1 MCVFRFKITS
11 AERTRTARVSN
22 LFLRNSDSS
31 KVSNNILVW
40 PVPCDRLTEHKSDV
54 HCFFFTNCKET
65 VLFDEDDVA
74 SGVGCAVGGGGEV
87 LEGGGE
93 QQQQAED
100 GGGLSQP
107 TLRYLDVHNP
117 PFPL

>member
-1 MCVFRFKITS
+1 M
-11 AERTRTARVSN
+11 
-22 LFLRNSDSS
+22 
-31 KVSNNILVW
+31 
-40 PVPCDRLTEHKSDV
+40 
-54 HCFFFTNCKET
+54 
-65 VLFDEDDVA
+65 LFDEDDVA

-107 TLRYLDVHNP
+107 TLRYLDEHNP